1 MKNFHIK
8 ILMLVSSNDCP
19 HLNKEILSK
28 LMNVEQSNI
37 SFDKLKC
44 KKCSENK
51 ELCICLVCGDSF
63 CSKKIKD
70 HITEHNKE
78 SNDHY
83 LYLNSEDISMYCF
96 KCEED
101 KNKNSNSDKKES
113 CVEPGISEQIGKII
127 TQLKSKI
134 KKDESNNSTEQTESS
149 ENEPNYQKL
158 INEKNEVCSH
168 IKDENI
174 INEFQDY
181 LNPFFENTVKII
193 QSYNDKNLFA
203 GICLNCGD
211 KLNNFSELVKHNE
224 FQKHKLYINFADNTI
239 ICYECKSKYALSL
252 MNDFFKFR
260 FLFQRLYEKGVPLLN
275 TVKLMT
281 KEEVYNIKYEKFKK
295 DFMNKKFKKIL
306 FMVGAGISTSAGIPD
321 FRSNTGL
328 FKQLQDKYN
337 LSSPE
342 EFFQKTTFLKN
353 PMYFYEFTK
362 LFDLSKV
369 NPTISHKFMNFLTS
383 KNIVKFVFTQNI
395 DGLEKK
401 AKIPDDKLVFAH
413 GNFYTGHCAQCNCS
427 IDIEKINEG
436 VQKGEVYYCPSC
448 KGPCKPNIVFY
459 GEGLPVK
466 FFEALQLL
474 PDVDLIIIMGTSLK
488 VNPFA
493 MIPYLPEINA
503 YKLVFNMEEVGEFG
517 YEYLCTDSLFIQG
530 KTDQSVIKFLKDVNL
545 FDEFS
550 DFIKKE
556 YNEDLKDLIGKES
569 ELMNVNDNKQKD
581 SDNVEKLTKDLNNL
595 DLK

>member
-1 MKNFHIK
+1 
-8 ILMLVSSNDCP
+8 MLVSCNDCP

-101 KNKNSNSDKKES
+101 KNKNSNSNSDKKES

-127 TQLKSKI
+127 IQLKSKI

-181 LNPFFENTVKII
+181 LNPYFENTVKII

-260 FLFQRLYEKGVPLLN
+260 FLFQRLYEKRVPLLN
-275 TVKLMT
+275 VVKLMT
-281 KEEVYNIKYEKFKK
+281 KEEVHNIKYEKFKK

-448 KGPCKPNIVFY
+448 KGPCKPNVVFY